1 MNSPSTRDIQRRVFL
16 SETDFADSRLSPL
29 QQDASFRRYFR
40 IDDGEHGCL
49 LMDAPPETEN
59 LTAWLEIGNHLNHLG
74 LRAPAV
80 LRSNTDAG
88 FALIEDFGSSTFTQL
103 LNAGE
108 PHEALYTQAIDL
120 LIHLHQQPNAL
131 LEGLKPYGFQALMT
145 EALSLIHI

>member
-120 LIHLHQQPNAL
+120 LIHLSL
-131 LEGLKPYGFQALMT
+131 LLL
-145 EALSLIHI
+145 